1 MKKGGDWVLTERQ
14 QRILAAIIYQY
25 TQTAHAVGSK
35 TLHDELDL
43 DVSPATIRNEMSS
56 LESADLIKKLHTSAG
71 RIPSLEGYR
80 YYLDHLM
87 GSDTVSSEEIQ
98 SVARQIRGNFHE
110 LDELLDQTAKLLAK
124 ETGLTALVLK
134 PKPINLKI
142 SSFQLIPMENRQVI
156 AVLATSDGKVT
167 SQTFRLPKE
176 LPLESLSSMVA
187 YINASMV
194 GRPVHEV
201 LSLMTSEQLPVLLS
215 RNIESPAAFLQLF
228 GDVLARSVEETV
240 HLGGRFNL
248 LEVADDA
255 YLDVKAARKILEL
268 FDSPDA
274 VRHLAKAESGRVNI
288 RLGDELHTPVLN
300 DFAMLATAFTVGQDN
315 SGVIALV
322 GPMRMPYAQLSKL
335 LLAFA
340 QALDSKLIE
349 YEA

>member
-1 MKKGGDWVLTERQ
+1 MVLTERQ
-14 QRILAAIIYQY
+14 KLILAAIIYQY

-35 TLHDELDL
+35 TLHDQLNI
-43 DVSPATIRNEMSS
+43 DVSPATIRNEMSY
-56 LESADLIKKLHTSAG
+56 LEDADLLTKLHTSAG
-71 RIPSLEGYR
+71 RVPSLEGYR
-80 YYLDHLM
+80 YYLDNLM
-87 GSDTVSSEEIQ
+87 ISSGVSPEDVKR
-98 SVARQIRGNFHE
+98 VAGQIHGNFHE
-110 LDELLDQTAKLLAK
+110 LDDFLDQTAKFLAK

-142 SSFQLIPMENRQVI
+142 SSFQLIPLENRQVI

-176 LPLESLSSMVA
+176 VTLDSLDGMVA
-187 YINASMV
+187 YINAQMV

-228 GDVLARSVEETV
+228 GDVLARSVAETV
-240 HLGGRFNL
+240 HLGGRLNL

-255 YLDVKAARKILEL
+255 YLDVKTARKVLEL

-274 VRHLAKAESGRVNI
+274 VRHLAKAKKGTVNI
-288 RLGDELHTPVLN
+288 RLGDELKTPILQ
-300 DFAMLATAFTVGQDN
+300 DFAMLSTAFTVGSDD

-322 GPMRMPYAQLSKL
+322 GPIRLPYPQLARL
-335 LLAFA
+335 LSAFA
-340 QALDSKLIE
+340 SALDEKLIE
-349 YEA
+349 YG

>member
-1 MKKGGDWVLTERQ
+1 MDVLTERQ
-14 QRILAAIIYQY
+14 KRILAAIIYQY

-35 TLHDELDL
+35 TLHDQLDL

-71 RIPSLEGYR
+71 RVPSLEGYR

-87 GSDTVSSEEIQ
+87 GKAGVSNEEIAL
-98 SVARQIRGNFHE
+98 VAKQIRGNFHE

-176 LPLESLSSMVA
+176 LPLDSLAGMVA
-187 YINASMV
+187 YINAQMV

-228 GDVLARSVEETV
+228 GDVLARSVSETV
-240 HLGGRFNL
+240 HLGGRLNL

-255 YLDVKAARKILEL
+255 YLDIKAARKVLEL

-274 VRHLAKAESGRVNI
+274 VRHLAKAKKNEVNI
-288 RLGDELHTPVLN
+288 RLGDELHTPVLQ
-300 DFAMLATAFTVGQDN
+300 DFAMLSTAFTVGQDDA
-315 SGVIALV
+315 GVIALV
-322 GPMRMPYAQLSKL
+322 GPMRLPYAELSRL
-335 LLAFA
+335 LSAFA
-340 QALDSKLIE
+340 QALDAKLIE
-349 YEA
+349 YVS